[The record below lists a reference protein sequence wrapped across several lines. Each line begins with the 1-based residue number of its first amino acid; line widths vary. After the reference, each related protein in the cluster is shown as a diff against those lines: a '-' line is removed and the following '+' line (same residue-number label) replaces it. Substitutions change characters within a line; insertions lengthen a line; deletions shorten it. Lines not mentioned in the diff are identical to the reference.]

1 MDKLRFFKAK
11 LTAIEKE
18 EKVIVCDENN
28 QEVKRWL
35 IANSM
40 KKVLETLKSIILL
53 QNKMIDDMTFEIQK
67 LQLKIEKNAN

>member
-11 LTAIEKE
+11 LMAIEKE